1 MKMKEDMEKEIQK
14 RDEKMQRVE
23 KEFTIKYQEL
33 LEKFEKAHYD
43 SILF

>member
-1 MKMKEDMEKEIQK
+1 MKKDMEEEIRK

-23 KEFTIKYQEL
+23 KDFTIKYQEL

-43 SILF
+43 SLLF